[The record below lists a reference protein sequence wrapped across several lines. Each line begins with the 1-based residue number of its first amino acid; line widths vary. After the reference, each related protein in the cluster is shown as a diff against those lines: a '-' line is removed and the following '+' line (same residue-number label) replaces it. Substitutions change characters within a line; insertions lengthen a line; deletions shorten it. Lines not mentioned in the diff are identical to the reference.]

1 MVGISILLVVIPMN
15 ALTRSALLLVDLA
28 IVIDIVYHST
38 WTHYWKPRAK
48 LSMTSLC
55 VCGYLAIATILILR
69 EHQTARLKLEGYVE
83 SESFLRLLLF
93 AAGVF
98 TMYVLF
104 KLRVLISWYFELR
117 RKERLAMAA
126 RFRYAEKGW
135 LDYRVESENSSERLF
150 ILTRRTANGTF
161 KVAGI
166 LKHACW
172 FLQHPKSIQVT
183 RGLSY
188 FVAARL
194 NKRAARL
201 KADLEDLEL
210 ATELFI
216 KSTEGHLKT
225 SNQDFARL
233 EFANRY
239 FKEQLLQL
247 RDDSKDLPE
256 LLRVFREFKGYSQVL
271 TAASNRHFDLWKSR
285 TATIKK
291 LELHCARMVKLTE
304 VSRDDVLAKTLKAQA
319 TNFPEAVESMS

>member
-1 MVGISILLVVIPMN
+1 MAKRRKRKRDGPSCKTPGGTPSEPPKRFTTNLAPITGFSKKLRHQSRIESSVVVGISILLVVIPMN

-104 KLRVLISWYFELR
+104 KLRVLISWYFDLR

-135 LDYRVESENSSERLF
+135 LDYRVESANSSERLC
-150 ILTRRTANGTF
+150 IL
-161 KVAGI
+161 
-166 LKHACW
+166 
-172 FLQHPKSIQVT
+172 P
-183 RGLSY
+183 
-188 FVAARL
+188 
-194 NKRAARL
+194 
-201 KADLEDLEL
+201 
-210 ATELFI
+210 
-216 KSTEGHLKT
+216 
-225 SNQDFARL
+225 
-233 EFANRY
+233 
-239 FKEQLLQL
+239 
-247 RDDSKDLPE
+247 
-256 LLRVFREFKGYSQVL
+256 
-271 TAASNRHFDLWKSR
+271 
-285 TATIKK
+285 
-291 LELHCARMVKLTE
+291 
-304 VSRDDVLAKTLKAQA
+304 
-319 TNFPEAVESMS
+319 